1 MHDIFSPLPRE
12 EVIKAVERRNPI
24 RVPLV
29 RAHWWGEGLQEQYG
43 ERLKALE
50 CYPEDAAF
58 AWITHSNYAEWG
70 LPWQIEA
77 GGAYNSHCVMDDWSK
92 LDDLIAHLPNAETD
106 PRFEGLRA
114 IAEQAHRENRYLL
127 FAFWRLFFERPW
139 EIRGMQNLLMDYY
152 IHPEQVHRLYNA
164 LCEMYTAYLQRAI
177 RELQP
182 DGFLTSDDLGHQH
195 QLFMNP
201 KTFREFLKPYY
212 QRIGNILQRSGIH
225 WWLHSCGNNTA
236 ILGDLAD
243 VGRKRFSP
251 RAEGDHGRSRCRG

>member
-1 MHDIFSPLPRE
+1 MSHARYFFSSPRE

-70 LPWQIEA
+70 LPWKIEA
-77 GGAYNSHCVMDDWSK
+77 GGAYDSHCVMDDWSK

-106 PRFEGLRA
+106 PRFEGLSA

-152 IHPEQVHRLYNA
+152 IHPQQVHRLYNA

-177 RELQP
+177 PR
-182 DGFLTSDDLGHQH
+182 
-195 QLFMNP
+195 NP
-201 KTFREFLKPYY
+201 ARW
-212 QRIGNILQRSGIH
+212 ILDER
-225 WWLHSCGNNTA
+225 
-236 ILGDLAD
+236 
-243 VGRKRFSP
+243 RP
-251 RAEGDHGRSRCRG
+251 RAPAPAVHESTNLPRIPQALL